1 MLIPLL
7 FFVLI
12 GSMGLLAALRPD
24 MYIRTFLAESQ
35 RRALSGNL
43 RSASLTGWVIFG
55 GCALTVIALSVGDR
69 LQAFTPVVSP
79 MLFLACAAAYLWW
92 GVALLRRPES
102 FLRRAVEPWS
112 RIPVWVVKALGVVLL
127 AGACGFSYGFA
138 AKIISHMR

>member
-7 FFVLI
+7 IFILI

-43 RSASLTGWVIFG
+43 RSVSLTGWVIFG
-55 GCALTVIALSVGDR
+55 GCVLTGIAFSLR
-69 LQAFTPVVSP
+69 NNLQALAPVVSP
-79 MLFLACAAAYLWW
+79 MLFLACAAAYFWW
-92 GVALLRRPES
+92 GIALLRRPES
-102 FLRRAVEPWS
+102 FLRRAVEPWN
-112 RIPVWVVKALGVVLL
+112 RVPAWGVKALGAVLIV
-127 AGACGFSYGFA
+127 GACGFSYGFA